1 MKNNFECLKNRE
13 IYDILD
19 GDTPII
25 NYRDV
30 EYKMPYYTSSELVGI
45 CKLFGCQNI
54 ESRNS
59 RWTYVELL
67 MEKAINDHQGNE
79 ILRYFFSKE
88 RFSKTLKS
96 NTPEEVDIVYKKI
109 VDEAIKK
116 INAILWFENC
126 ELKVVNE
133 HFYVTEIG
141 KESDINTPTIDKYS
155 LEYVHGLF
163 ARCKEDFISENYDSV
178 ITKSRTMMEEILI
191 YILEQRGKT
200 VESKGDL
207 SKIYN
212 QVKIELN
219 MQQNKS
225 YDGRVNSM
233 LGGLEKI
240 LQAIAEMRNN
250 NSDAHGVGQKRI
262 KIKMEEARLAMN
274 SSVIFCEYVLSV
286 YDNASQKKTLEK
298 SL

>member
-96 NTPEEVDIVYKKI
+96 NT
-109 VDEAIKK
+109 
-116 INAILWFENC
+116 
-126 ELKVVNE
+126 
-133 HFYVTEIG
+133 
-141 KESDINTPTIDKYS
+141 
-155 LEYVHGLF
+155 
-163 ARCKEDFISENYDSV
+163 R
-178 ITKSRTMMEEILI
+178 
-191 YILEQRGKT
+191 
-200 VESKGDL
+200 
-207 SKIYN
+207 
-212 QVKIELN
+212 
-219 MQQNKS
+219 
-225 YDGRVNSM
+225 
-233 LGGLEKI
+233 
-240 LQAIAEMRNN
+240 
-250 NSDAHGVGQKRI
+250 KR
-262 KIKMEEARLAMN
+262 
-274 SSVIFCEYVLSV
+274 
-286 YDNASQKKTLEK
+286 
-298 SL
+298 